1 VTFGGRLNSSQAPA
15 AYRTIT
21 YGKGIWVMQMLRRR
35 MGDERFL
42 SMLRELTKR
51 YDHREITT
59 DEFRQAAAAYLPPRS
74 DDPKLETF
82 FEQWVNGTGIPGLKL
97 SYSVKG
103 KAPQLRL
110 VGTLTQSE
118 VDPDSARWRP
128 WRSKWRAVS
137 PSRNGFARGPMR

>member
-1 VTFGGRLNSSQAPA
+1 MLDSYRANLLEKSPTGQIVEAAGPLTFGPRLTSSQAPA

-42 SMLRELTKR
+42 AMLLDIAKR

-59 DEFRQAAAAYLPPRS
+59 DLFRQAAAGYLPPRT

-82 FEQWVNGTGIPGLKL
+82 FPSGW
-97 SYSVKG
+97 
-103 KAPQLRL
+103 KAP
-110 VGTLTQSE
+110 
-118 VDPDSARWRP
+118 A
-128 WRSKWRAVS
+128 
-137 PSRNGFARGPMR
+137 SRT